1 MSVSHIVR
9 DDVTL
14 ANRYLA
20 GQLTE
25 SERSALEAE
34 LAANPDVLRELEAT
48 ARLKVGLEKLRERG
62 ELDALLQ
69 PPQSWRSPH
78 LVALAAGLGV
88 LVIGAFLIRGAMQG
102 SGDPVLVAAVS
113 SLVDTNGRA
122 LPVAR
127 TFAVFRKRVEAYDAE
142 VELPATRQAIEIRV
156 LPETVAN
163 PPTYQVSLSRMRE
176 DETLEPVATV
186 SDVRPAEDG
195 FLSVFA
201 DSGALQAGRYRLTVI
216 DSGGASASPDTY
228 LIKVN

>member
-1 MSVSHIVR
+1 MSVSHMVR

-34 LAANPDVLRELEAT
+34 LTENPEVLRELEAT

-69 PPQSWRSPH
+69 PPQSWRNPY
-78 LVALAAGLGV
+78 LVSLAAGLGV

-102 SGDPVLVAAVS
+102 AGEQVLVATVS
-113 SLVDTNGRA
+113 SLVDTSGNA

-127 TFAVFRKRVEAYDAE
+127 TFAVFRKRVEDYDA
-142 VELPATRQAIEIRV
+142 VVDLPATRQAIEIRV
-156 LPETVAN
+156 LPETVAS
-163 PPTYQVSLSRMRE
+163 PPSYQVSLSRMRE

-186 SDVRPAEDG
+186 TDVRPGGDG

-201 DSGALQAGRYRLTVI
+201 DSAALQAGRYRLTV
-216 DSGGASASPDTY
+216 SGGGAAASRDTY